1 MGGRGGASGINK
13 SANRFSFAENIDTNS
28 LTQNQIDIINIQ
40 RADVFRGASLYSKE
54 TEPIS
59 EPELTLTQRKIFDSV
74 WENGDFS
81 ILSGKSLGTQQ
92 AIYKAAEYKY
102 DKAQRKI
109 AKGDYD
115 VKSDYWTNRNGKRVI
130 AGTFAEN
137 YANRQK
143 AAKIINTLIDYKGVV
158 KQERQI
164 ITSTYKRAESRA
176 AKNANGWLTGKK

>member
-59 EPELTLTQRKIFDSV
+59 EPKLTLTQRKIFDSV

-81 ILSGKSLGTQQ
+81 ILGGKSLGTQQ

-102 DKAQRKI
+102 DKAQRNI

-115 VKSDYWTNRNGKRVI
+115 VKSDYWTNRSGKRVI

-164 ITSTYKRAESRA
+164 TSSTYKRAESRA